1 MHEDKISQTFH
12 TTIGLKQGDV
22 LSLILF
28 NIYIND
34 SPRQLLENSRFPDT
48 INDIPY
54 LNETKINNLLFASDL
69 PIFLLS
75 KEDLQKQISILEQYS
90 NEWGLELNL
99 SKTKIMI
106 FNKQGATIRKFKFY
120 FQGQEI
126 EIVKQYTYL
135 GFTFI
140 PSGKKHQG
148 IENLINKAKMSWF
161 ILQRFLYKS
170 EGKTVNT
177 YLNLIDTTIK
187 PVLFKLAK
195 DGGTAKTK
203 IT

>member
-140 PSGKKHQG
+140 PSGKKHQE
-148 IENLINKAKMSWF
+148 IENLINKAKKSWF